1 MEQPSPLSRLSVD
14 TAAIRT
20 QRQTLRL
27 VLRNTERF
35 GLIHLYFERGRLVQV
50 QGHKDTYVKTL
61 ADLAT
66 WTEGTIR
73 HDDLSS
79 GLERMDKAGSNPALE
94 EALDGT
100 MQQLESRGVVAPAPV
115 ARPTTPY
122 QAPPPPAYVLPPA
135 HQLPPYPGETDQ
147 QHSWPSPPGHLEPP
161 AHELFSDMQT
171 MPIASANPS
180 DYLVDSQWQL
190 LALVVRQ
197 VVEQAGALLGKET
210 ADGFIRQSL
219 AYGAVKRPPL
229 RILEMDATGWLS
241 PLPGQHISAYPL
253 ADVADAVALLL
264 TSFES
269 RCASVIGEVDA
280 HRLIANAARPF
291 SASLAQLGLAIVI

>member
-14 TAAIRT
+14 IAAIRA
-20 QRQTLRL
+20 QHLTLRL

-50 QGHKDTYVKTL
+50 QGHKDTYTKTL

-73 HDDLSS
+73 RDDISA
-79 GLERMDKAGSNPALE
+79 GMERMDKAGSNPALE
-94 EALDGT
+94 EMLEGT
-100 MQQLESRGVVAPAPV
+100 LHQLESRGVIAPAPV

-122 QAPPPPAYVLPPA
+122 PPPPPAYVLPPA

-147 QHSWPSPPGHLEPP
+147 QHSWPSPPGHLEPA

-180 DYLVDSQWQL
+180 DFLADSQWQL

-197 VVEQAGALLGKET
+197 VVEQAGALLGKEA
-210 ADGFIRQSL
+210 ADAFIRQSL

-253 ADVADAVALLL
+253 ADVADAVAILL